1 MPSSFSP
8 VFRKSALK
16 QLFCFCLLAAVLF
29 LPTGLRA
36 QDTVSKPVYRN
47 LALEGGGIR
56 GIAYGGALMELEKRG
71 LLQPIERVA
80 GTSAGAIQA
89 CLLAMGYSPQEI
101 TEITFQTPLQQFTD
115 GRFLFLGGFNRMAK
129 NYGWYRGEKF
139 TQWLAS
145 LIDKKSGNPDLTFAE
160 LHALAGKNGFRD
172 LYITGT
178 NLSEQRAEVFSH
190 ETYPQMRV
198 KDAVRISM
206 SVPLFFQAVFMDP
219 KGGVHP
225 KPLPNAE
232 TWVMVDGGLLANFPI
247 MVFDDQRY
255 FSGGRTTAGP
265 QEKRFINPETLGI
278 RLDHDDQIAFDAER
292 KGLAPH
298 QIVDLPSYMNAFY
311 RMVLENLNRHALTP
325 ADWDRT
331 VSVSTAG
338 FGPKVKRLSEKDKEK
353 LLASG
358 RTGMLQF
365 FVACE

>member
-1 MPSSFSP
+1 MLPS
-8 VFRKSALK
+8 
-16 QLFCFCLLAAVLF
+16 
-29 LPTGLRA
+29 GLRA
-36 QDTVSKPVYRN
+36 QEMTSTPVYRN

-56 GIAYGGALMELEKRG
+56 GIAYGGALLELEKRG

-89 CLLAMGYSPQEI
+89 CLLAMGYRPQEI
-101 TEITFQTPLQQFTD
+101 TEITFATPLQQFTD

-145 LIDKKSGNPDLTFAE
+145 LIDQKTGNPNLTFAE

-178 NLSEQRAEVFSH
+178 NLSQQRAEVFSH

-225 KPLPNAE
+225 KPLPNGG
-232 TWVMVDGGLLANFPI
+232 TSVMVDGGLLANFPI

-255 FSGGRTTAGP
+255 VSGGRILAGP
-265 QEKRFINPETLGI
+265 QENRFINPETLGI
-278 RLDHDDQIAFDAER
+278 RLDHDDQIAYDAER

-311 RMVLENLNRHALTP
+311 RMVLENLNRYALTP

-365 FVACE
+365 FAACE